1 MKTTDFIK
9 EEQTRREII
18 SASGELFQRYGID
31 KTTMDDI
38 AGAVG
43 KGKST
48 LYYYYKS
55 KEEVFYA
62 VVNKEKDE
70 IMKSINDAIK
80 DIESPSEQ
88 LKEFFITHFKEV
100 RKKLN
105 LYSVILKDNAK
116 KHMDLFY
123 KIQKESFES
132 QIEML
137 KNIVLGGIKKSE
149 FKNIKEEECEAIVSV
164 IVMMLQGI
172 DSNLV
177 FSKNRPQKMFGIEKA
192 IDIFIKG
199 LKYGR

>member
-1 MKTTDFIK
+1 MKTTDFVK
-9 EEQTRREII
+9 EEQTRNEII

-100 RKKLN
+100 RKN
-105 LYSVILKDNAK
+105 
-116 KHMDLFY
+116 
-123 KIQKESFES
+123 
-132 QIEML
+132 
-137 KNIVLGGIKKSE
+137 
-149 FKNIKEEECEAIVSV
+149 
-164 IVMMLQGI
+164 
-172 DSNLV
+172 
-177 FSKNRPQKMFGIEKA
+177 
-192 IDIFIKG
+192 
-199 LKYGR
+199 